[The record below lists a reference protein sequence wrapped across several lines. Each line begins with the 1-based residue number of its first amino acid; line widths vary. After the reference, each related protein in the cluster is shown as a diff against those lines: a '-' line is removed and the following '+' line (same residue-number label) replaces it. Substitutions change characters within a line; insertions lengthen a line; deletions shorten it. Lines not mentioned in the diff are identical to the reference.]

1 MITAVDTSVLLDVFL
16 PDDRYGE
23 QSKTWLRAAYDTGAI
38 IVSDIV
44 YAELAPAF
52 PDRAVLDR
60 ALREINATTSP
71 VDTAIAYDAGMRW
84 LHAAGV
90 VQPRGGVVD
99 LHESAEVVD
108 SRVAP
113 ARFEVV
119 HDIPGRSCRRATE
132 DRHAASARQYL
143 RKSTSG
149 GSSGQ
154 RSVCYIL

>member
-38 IVSDIV
+38 IVCDIV

-84 LHAAGV
+84 L
-90 VQPRGGVVD
+90 RY
-99 LHESAEVVD
+99 
-108 SRVAP
+108 
-113 ARFEVV
+113 
-119 HDIPGRSCRRATE
+119 
-132 DRHAASARQYL
+132 RQ
-143 RKSTSG
+143 SG
-149 GSSGQ
+149 GPRTRIISDFLIGAHAVAVADKFLT
-154 RSVCYIL
+154 RDRGFFATYFPELMK

>member
-1 MITAVDTSVLLDVFL
+1 MITAVDTSALLDVFL

-38 IVSDIV
+38 IVCDIV

-84 LHAAGV
+84 L
-90 VQPRGGVVD
+90 RY
-99 LHESAEVVD
+99 
-108 SRVAP
+108 
-113 ARFEVV
+113 
-119 HDIPGRSCRRATE
+119 
-132 DRHAASARQYL
+132 RQ
-143 RKSTSG
+143 SG
-149 GSSGQ
+149 GPRTRIISDFLIGAHAVAVADKFLT
-154 RSVCYIL
+154 RDRGFFATYFPELMK